1 MEYVSRTTNKQRPS
15 CHSFSPYDIYG
26 RVVVFVTE
34 GLIPILNH
42 RDVQYNWLWR
52 PELAPG
58 GHVIRQSR
66 DAHTC
71 GVPGSH
77 VH

>member
-1 MEYVSRTTNKQRPS
+1 M
-15 CHSFSPYDIYG
+15 CHSFSPYDMYG

-34 GLIPILNH
+34 GLIPILNL

-77 VH
+77 VHEKHQ